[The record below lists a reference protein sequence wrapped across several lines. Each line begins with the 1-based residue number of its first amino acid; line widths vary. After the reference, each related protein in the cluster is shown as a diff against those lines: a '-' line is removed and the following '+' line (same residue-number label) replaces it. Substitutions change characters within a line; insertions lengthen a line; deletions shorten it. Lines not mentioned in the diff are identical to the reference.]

1 MIINHYEKQPLIYIE
16 PCHNEEFNQ
25 VIAEN
30 YDFIVDSFNRFD
42 IPFVYLPKLLTD
54 SHFNKVLGYNQPHLK
69 EKNHDYS
76 DKLYH
81 VISNTLKLNLD
92 TPALIFLSES
102 GGVEHQF
109 DLTSPKVFTSS
120 SNLFLFAEHINNTIY
135 PTIDEAQSIKESSD
149 IRFRIAREEKLFD
162 STFDYAL
169 DIPSKKDSLAKTDK
183 KKTALDA
190 LKRKKKT
197 ADELFEEEAFK
208 IPDDLQ
214 QQIKE
219 LSQAGYLSHLI
230 KYLEILQQTT
240 RRLSRLKIAD
250 DYRIYLMDYEMKEV
264 TMSPLPKALYLLFLN
279 HPQGISFKELPDY
292 RAELMEIYKNISLR
306 ENPVKARQSIK
317 KLTDPL
323 DNSVHEK
330 CSRIR
335 AAFLSVVAEDIAE
348 NYFVTGDRGE
358 PKKVSLNREL
368 VVYSK

>member
-1 MIINHYEKQPLIYIE
+1 MIINHYRKQPLIYIE
-16 PCHNEEFNQ
+16 PSYDKEFNEA
-25 VIAEN
+25 IADN
-30 YDFIVDSFNRFD
+30 YNFIVDSFNRFD

-54 SHFNKVLGYNQPHLK
+54 SHFNRVLGYNQPHL

-81 VISNTLKLNLD
+81 VIRNSLNLNLD
-92 TPALIFLSES
+92 IPALIYLSES
-102 GGVEHQF
+102 GKVEHKF
-109 DLTSPKVFTSS
+109 DLTSTKVFTAPN
-120 SNLFLFAEHINNTIY
+120 NLFLFAEHINNTIH
-135 PTIDEAQSIKESSD
+135 PPIDEEQSIKESSD
-149 IRFRIAREEKLFD
+149 IQFRIGREEKLFE
-162 STFDYAL
+162 SSFDYTL
-169 DIPSKKDSLAKTDK
+169 DIPSKKDSLAKSHK
-183 KKTALDA
+183 KKSSLDA
-190 LKRKKKT
+190 FKKKKKT

-208 IPDDLQ
+208 IPGDLQ
-214 QQIKE
+214 QQIEE

-240 RRLSRLKIAD
+240 RRLSRLKITND
-250 DYRIYLMDYEMKEV
+250 HRIYLMDYEMKEV
-264 TMSPLPKALYLLFLN
+264 IMSPLPKALYLLFLN

-306 ENPVKARQSIK
+306 ENPIKARRSIR

-335 AAFLSVVAEDIAE
+335 AAFLSVVAEDIAK

-358 PKKVSLNREL
+358 PKKVLLNREL
-368 VVYSK
+368 VIYTK